1 MARLYIDGQ
10 KADVLALGGG
20 GGSADTVLTDGV
32 ISTDSSY
39 ATASFNEISD
49 YEYVLIRFRTTVSGV
64 DYVDYKYIAVAD
76 IVGELT
82 LTVRLHWN
90 VSVGLTTTAIRA
102 TGYSGSCY
110 YIYADIVAF
119 ENDLFS

>member
-1 MARLYIDGQ
+1 MARLYINGQ

-32 ISTDSSY
+32 ISTDSAY
-39 ATASFNEISD
+39 ATASFSDISG

-64 DYVDYKYIAVAD
+64 DYVDYRYVKVAD

-82 LTVRLHWN
+82 FNITLHR
-90 VSVGLTTTAIRA
+90 SIGIGLTTTAIRT
-102 TGYSGSCY
+102 TGYSGSYY